1 MTTLYTPSTNFG
13 AKDTLPEN
21 DPDKVIRG
29 LEFTNEFNAIA
40 AAIAVKSDISN
51 DILND
56 ITVTGL
62 ATFDDV
68 LIQGTLDVIGV
79 ATFGPTVIASMTFN
93 GADLQTTLDNL
104 DQDITDIEADIT
116 TIEGDITAIEGD
128 VTTLQGDVITNAT
141 DINTV
146 QSELNVLE
154 STVNNLTTNIST
166 DTIDLGVY
174 TLGVDAGDFVVKESG
189 TVVFRLNSQADGGIV
204 QAADFQ
210 EGTFG
215 S

>member
-40 AAIAVKSDISN
+40 AAIAVKADVDG
-51 DILND
+51 DILD
-56 ITVTGL
+56 DTTFTGTTTFQNVQINGYL
-62 ATFDDV
+62 NVLGLTTLGAAT
-68 LIQGTLDVIGV
+68 IS
-79 ATFGPTVIASMTFN
+79 SMTFN

-104 DQDITDIEADIT
+104 DQAITDLENDVTTIEGDIT
-116 TIEGDITAIEGD
+116 TIEGDIT
-128 VTTLQGDVITNAT
+128 TLQGDVVTNASAITNIQT
-141 DINTV
+141 DIT
-146 QSELNVLE
+146 
-154 STVNNLTTNIST
+154 NNYVTNADLAGGIASPSL
-166 DTIDLGVY
+166 DLGVY
-174 TLGVDAGDFVVKESG
+174 TLGTDAGDFVILESG

-204 QAADFQ
+204 QATDFQ
-210 EGTFG
+210 EGTTG

>member
-40 AAIAVKSDISN
+40 AAIAVKADITGDNIN
-51 DILND
+51 DP
-56 ITVTGL
+56 TVTGL

-68 LIQGTLDVIGV
+68 LINGTLDVIGV

-93 GADLQTTLDNL
+93 GADLQTTLDNI
-104 DQDITDIEADIT
+104 DQDITDIENDIT
-116 TIEGDITAIEGD
+116 TIEGDITALENS
-128 VTTLQGDVITNAT
+128 VSTLQGDVSTNAT
-141 DINTV
+141 DISTL
-146 QSELNVLE
+146 Q
-154 STVNNLTTNIST
+154 STVNNLTTNLTT

-174 TLGVDAGDFVVKESG
+174 TLAVEAGDFVVKESG
-189 TVVFRLNSQADGGIV
+189 SVVFRLNSQADGGIV

>member
-40 AAIAVKSDISN
+40 AAIAIKA
-51 DILND
+51 D
-56 ITVTGL
+56 ITGDTVNDPTITGL

-68 LIQGTLDVIGV
+68 LINGTLDVIGV

-93 GADLQTTLDNL
+93 GVDLQTTLDNL
-104 DQDITDIEADIT
+104 DQDITDIENDIT
-116 TIEGDITAIEGD
+116 TIEGDITALDSRVTTLEGD
-128 VTTLQGDVITNAT
+128 VTTNASDISTLQ
-141 DINTV
+141 
-146 QSELNVLE
+146 
-154 STVNNLTTNIST
+154 STVNNLTTNITT

-189 TVVFRLNSQADGGIV
+189 AVVFRLNSQADGGIV